1 MFYLIEPVRGWSA
14 EYQAKLH
21 HKVLDLRELARHRL
35 PEGNVVSWTASME
48 LDSSAQNVS
57 RVVRRVLDE
66 YPGLEH
72 VRLREAFRDWVLG
85 AAESWGIAE
94 EVLQQVKSLKEA
106 GMIYAG
112 VEELKEQGRRAGRAE
127 GSAALVRR
135 QARLKFG
142 AQTADRLS
150 TVLEGITDPE
160 RIARIGDRI
169 IECGTEAELLERACE
184 IEPT

>member
-1 MFYLIEPVRGWSA
+1 
-14 EYQAKLH
+14 
-21 HKVLDLRELARHRL
+21 
-35 PEGNVVSWTASME
+35 
-48 LDSSAQNVS
+48 
-57 RVVRRVLDE
+57 
-66 YPGLEH
+66 
-72 VRLREAFRDWVLG
+72 
-85 AAESWGIAE
+85 
-94 EVLQQVKSLKEA
+94 
-106 GMIYAG
+106 MIYAG
-112 VEELKEQGRRAGRAE
+112 VEELKEQGSRAGRAE